1 MAEAILTEEEYRQY
15 LDDLLS
21 GRRTACVAVVER
33 LLDANVGLRSVYLDL
48 FQRSLYDV
56 GTMWER
62 NQISVGVEHLATAM
76 TESLMALVY
85 PTLFRSRRVNR
96 KAVVA
101 CTVNE
106 HHQIGG
112 RMVADIFELHGW
124 DSFFLGA
131 NTPTPDLIDL
141 IGRTEPDIV
150 GLSLAVRSRLPLL
163 HDAIDR
169 IRERFPDVRVIVGG
183 QAFRSGGAGS
193 FAERHG
199 VSCID
204 SVEELESFI
213 RDETPDV

>member
-1 MAEAILTEEEYRQY
+1 MPEAILTDDEYLHY

-21 GRRTACVAVVER
+21 GGRSACAAVVER
-33 LLDANVGLRSVYLDL
+33 LLEAKVGLRSIYLDL

-85 PTLFRSRRVNR
+85 PILFRSTRVNR

-141 IGRTEPDIV
+141 IGRTDPDIV

-169 IRERFPDVRVIVGG
+169 IRAHFPEVRVIVGG
-183 QAFRSGGAGS
+183 QAFRFGGADGFGERPGVACIGS
-193 FAERHG
+193 
-199 VSCID
+199 VD
-204 SVEELESFI
+204 ELESLI
-213 RDETPDV
+213 RDETPRA